1 MKRKLLRYAVL
12 LTAFLLLFG
21 GGSCMKKDDTPV
33 TSITDALKIKAY
45 VYDESGETWN
55 LEQLRLNEPK
65 QLVPI
70 HIFNGYE
77 GLDMNNFNLHFEY
90 ELATVLHQ
98 IYLSMKKSLRDGIL
112 DNNKELL
119 IGVKNNLGKLRDAY
133 DEIVTA
139 DESAPVM
146 SHTQSVVAGLTY
158 GRNSLNENLTDAG
171 SDRGFRV

>member
-1 MKRKLLRYAVL
+1 MTAEQKKEFTRKITQANSAQLIVILYDIALVYVND
-12 LTAFLLLFG
+12 AISFMEKGDMANAKIQADFA
-21 GGSCMKKDDTPV
+21 KK
-33 TSITDALKIKAY
+33 SI
-45 VYDESGETWN
+45 EEM
-55 LEQLRLNEPK
+55 
-65 QLVPI
+65 I
-70 HIFNGYE
+70 H
-77 GLDMNNFNLHFEY
+77 NLHFEY

-119 IGVKNNLGKLRDAY
+119 TAVQNNLQKLRDAY
-133 DEIVTA
+133 DSIVTA

-146 SHTQSVVAGLTY
+146 SHTLGVVAGLTY

>member
-1 MKRKLLRYAVL
+1 MTAEQKKEFTRKITQANSAQLIVILYDIALVYVNDAISFMEKGDMANARIQADF
-12 LTAFLLLFG
+12 A
-21 GGSCMKKDDTPV
+21 KK
-33 TSITDALKIKAY
+33 SI
-45 VYDESGETWN
+45 EEM
-55 LEQLRLNEPK
+55 
-65 QLVPI
+65 I
-70 HIFNGYE
+70 H
-77 GLDMNNFNLHFEY
+77 NLHFEY

>member
-1 MKRKLLRYAVL
+1 MTAEQKKEFTRKITQANSAQLIVILYDIALVYVNDAI
-12 LTAFLLLFG
+12 AFMEKGDMANAKIQADFA
-21 GGSCMKKDDTPV
+21 KK
-33 TSITDALKIKAY
+33 SI
-45 VYDESGETWN
+45 EEM
-55 LEQLRLNEPK
+55 
-65 QLVPI
+65 I
-70 HIFNGYE
+70 H
-77 GLDMNNFNLHFEY
+77 NLHFEY

-146 SHTQSVVAGLTY
+146 SHTQGVVAGLTY

-171 SDRGFRV
+171 SNRGFRV

>member
-1 MKRKLLRYAVL
+1 MTAEQKKEFTRKITQANSAQLIVILYDIALVYVNDAI
-12 LTAFLLLFG
+12 AFMEKGDMANARIQADFA
-21 GGSCMKKDDTPV
+21 KK
-33 TSITDALKIKAY
+33 SI
-45 VYDESGETWN
+45 EEM
-55 LEQLRLNEPK
+55 
-65 QLVPI
+65 I
-70 HIFNGYE
+70 H
-77 GLDMNNFNLHFEY
+77 NLHFEY

-112 DNNKELL
+112 DNKKELL
-119 IGVKNNLGKLRDAY
+119 TGVKNNLVKLRDAY
-133 DEIVTA
+133 DSIVST

>member
-1 MKRKLLRYAVL
+1 MTAEQKKEFTRKITQANSAQLIVILYDIALVYVNDAISFMEIGDMANARIQADF
-12 LTAFLLLFG
+12 A
-21 GGSCMKKDDTPV
+21 KK
-33 TSITDALKIKAY
+33 SI
-45 VYDESGETWN
+45 EEM
-55 LEQLRLNEPK
+55 
-65 QLVPI
+65 I
-70 HIFNGYE
+70 H
-77 GLDMNNFNLHFEY
+77 NLHFEY

-133 DEIVTA
+133 DEIVTV

-171 SDRGFRV
+171 SNRGFRI

>member
-1 MKRKLLRYAVL
+1 MTAEQKKEFTRKITQANSAQLIVILYDIALVYVND
-12 LTAFLLLFG
+12 AISFMEKGDMANAKIQADFA
-21 GGSCMKKDDTPV
+21 KK
-33 TSITDALKIKAY
+33 SI
-45 VYDESGETWN
+45 EEM
-55 LEQLRLNEPK
+55 
-65 QLVPI
+65 I
-70 HIFNGYE
+70 H
-77 GLDMNNFNLHFEY
+77 NLHFEY

-119 IGVKNNLGKLRDAY
+119 TGVQNNLQKLRDAF
-133 DEIVTA
+133 DSIVTA

>member
-1 MKRKLLRYAVL
+1 MTAEQKKEFTRKITQANSAQLIVILYDIALVYVNDAISFMEIGDMANARIQADF
-12 LTAFLLLFG
+12 A
-21 GGSCMKKDDTPV
+21 KK
-33 TSITDALKIKAY
+33 SI
-45 VYDESGETWN
+45 EEM
-55 LEQLRLNEPK
+55 
-65 QLVPI
+65 I
-70 HIFNGYE
+70 H
-77 GLDMNNFNLHFEY
+77 NLHFEY

-133 DEIVTA
+133 DEIVTV